1 MPEIT
6 IRVYSGCD
14 LRSEADD
21 SRTNPNAPLYIMDG
35 IEVSAT
41 DVYDM
46 DMNRVASFS
55 ILKDASAT
63 SLYGSRGANG
73 VIVITTVRPQPGELR
88 VTLNANFNIS
98 VPDLT
103 SYNLMNAREKLEFER
118 LAGEYTSSR
127 NDYDEQSKFDIAYNE
142 IMAEVER
149 GVDTYWLSRPLRH
162 SVNQRYSAYLEGGD
176 EHFRYG
182 INLKYDNDKGVM
194 IGSDREK
201 YGINIYFSYDIASK

>member
-1 MPEIT
+1 
-6 IRVYSGCD
+6 
-14 LRSEADD
+14 
-21 SRTNPNAPLYIMDG
+21 MDG

-142 IMAEVER
+142 ILAEVER
-149 GVDTYWLSRPLRH
+149 GVDTYWLSRPLRT

-182 INLKYDNDKGVM
+182 INLKYDNGKGVM

-201 YGINIYFSYDIASK
+201 YGINIYFLSLIHI